1 MPLQKL
7 QFNPGVDRE
16 NTRYA
21 AEGGWYE
28 TDKVRFRRGMPQ
40 KIGGWVR
47 LSAATFLGV
56 CRSMLNWATLE
67 RQNLV
72 SVGTNLKYYIE
83 NGGAYNDIT
92 PIRATTAAGDVTFAA
107 VNGDATLTVSDTAH
121 GALQNDFVTFSG
133 AASLGGNITAAVL
146 NQEYQIATI
155 INGNSYTVEAKDTSG
170 STVLANGSD
179 TGNSGGSTVG
189 AYQINTGNE
198 IAVPFTGWS
207 AGTWGAGTWGVGG
220 TTLAPIRLWS
230 QANFGE
236 DLFFG
241 YRGGSLFYWDA
252 SNGVATRAV
261 YVTSLG
267 GASNVPTIVNK
278 TFVSDIFRF
287 AFCFGSNPLGA
298 TALDPMLI
306 RWSNQEDVAN
316 WTPLATNQAGSL
328 RLSRGSEIIT
338 VLQARQE
345 ILIWSDTALYGMQY
359 LGAPEVWGAQL
370 LGDNITIASTNAAVY
385 SGNIAYW
392 MGTDK
397 FYSYDG
403 TVKTLPCSVR
413 SYVFND
419 FNTSQYAQVVGGTNE
434 RFDEI
439 WWFYC
444 SAGVTQNDRY
454 VVYNYL
460 QDIWYY
466 GTLSRSAWIDSDLRE
481 NPMAA
486 TYSNNLVNH
495 EVGYDSQEGAVA
507 SAITA
512 TLLSSEFDLDDGDR
526 FMFVNRMLPDVTFEG
541 STVTNPAAVMTL
553 SPMENS
559 GSGYNNPLSVGGNS
573 ASTVTRT
580 ATVPIEQFTGQV
592 FVRVRGRQMA
602 FKLES
607 TELGVAWKLGI
618 PRLEMRADGRRG

>member
-7 QFNPGVDRE
+7 KFNPGVDRE

-47 LSAATFLGV
+47 ISANTFLGV
-56 CRSMLNWATLE
+56 CRSMLNWITLQQ
-67 RQNLV
+67 QNLV

-83 NGGAYNDIT
+83 RGGAYFDVT
-92 PIRATTAAGDVTFAA
+92 PIRLTRTGATALTNPFTTTSGSATVLVTD
-107 VNGDATLTVSDTAH
+107 NAH

-133 AASLGGNITAAVL
+133 ASAVGGLTLNGEFQINFVSANSYNITAASL
-146 NQEYQIATI
+146 ASSGAT
-155 INGNSYTVEAKDTSG
+155 GGGTVTA
-170 STVLANGSD
+170 
-179 TGNSGGSTVG
+179 

-241 YRGGSLFYWDA
+241 YRGGELFYWDA
-252 SNGVATRAV
+252 STGVNARAV
-261 YVTSLG
+261 YVTSLA

-287 AFCFGSNPLGA
+287 AFCFGANQLGA

-345 ILIWSDTALYGMQY
+345 ILIWSDTALYGLQY

-419 FNTSQYAQVVGGTNE
+419 FNTSQYAQVVAGTNE

-460 QDIWYY
+460 QEIWYY
-466 GTLSRSAWIDSDLRE
+466 GTLSRSAWTDSDLRD

-495 EVGYDSQEGAVA
+495 EVGYDSQEGATA

-512 TLLSSEFDLDDGDR
+512 TLTSSEFDLDDGDR
-526 FMFVNRMLPDVTFEG
+526 FMFVNRVLPDVTFEG
-541 STVTNPAAVMTL
+541 STVANPAAVMTL

-580 ATVPIEQFTGQV
+580 ATAPIEQFTGQV
-592 FVRVRGRQMA
+592 FVRLRGRQMA
-602 FKLES
+602 FKMES
-607 TELGVAWKLGI
+607 TALGVAWKLGI
-618 PRLEMRADGRRG
+618 PRLEMRPDGRRG

>member
-7 QFNPGVDRE
+7 QLKPGVDRE

-21 AEGGWYE
+21 AEGSWYE

-56 CRSMLNWATLE
+56 CRSMLNWVTLQ

-83 NGGAYNDIT
+83 RGGAYFDVT
-92 PIRATTAAGDVTFAA
+92 PIRAT
-107 VNGDATLTVSDTAH
+107 ATLTNPFTTTSGSATVLVTDTAH

-133 AASLGGNITAAVL
+133 ASAVGGLTLNGEFQISFVSEDTYNITS
-146 NQEYQIATI
+146 AT
-155 INGNSYTVEAKDTSG
+155 NASSSATGGGTVTAT
-170 STVLANGSD
+170 
-179 TGNSGGSTVG
+179 
-189 AYQINTGNE
+189 YQINTGSE

-207 AGTWGAGTWGVGG
+207 AGTWGSNTWGNSG
-220 TTLAPIRLWS
+220 TTLSPIRLWS

-236 DLFFG
+236 DLFFT
-241 YRGGSLFYWDA
+241 YRGGSPFYWDA
-252 SNGVATRAV
+252 SNELTTRAV
-261 YVTSLG
+261 YVSSLG
-267 GASNVPTIVNK
+267 GASDVPTIVNK
-278 TFVSDIFRF
+278 AFVSDIFRF
-287 AFCFGSNPLGA
+287 AFCFGANDLGA
-298 TALDPMLI
+298 AALDPMLI
-306 RWSNQEDVAN
+306 RWSDQEDVAN
-316 WTPLATNQAGSL
+316 WTPAATNQAGSL

-338 VLQARQE
+338 ALQARQE
-345 ILIWSDTALYGMQY
+345 ILVWTDTAVYGLQY

-419 FNTSQYAQVVGGTNE
+419 FNFSQYGQVVAGTNE

-495 EVGYDSQEGAVA
+495 EVGYDNQESATASPIVA
-507 SAITA
+507 TIT
-512 TLLSSEFDLDDGDR
+512 SSEFDLDDGDK
-526 FMFVNRMLPDVTFEG
+526 FMFINRMLPDVTFDG
-541 STVTNPAAVMTL
+541 STVSAPAATMTL
-553 SPMENS
+553 LPMQNS
-559 GSGYNNPLSVGGNS
+559 GSGYNSPLSEGGTNT
-573 ASTVTRT
+573 STVTRS
-580 ATVPIEQFTGQV
+580 ATVPIEKFTGQV

-602 FKLES
+602 FTMES
-607 TELGVAWKLGI
+607 TEIGVAWKLGI
-618 PRLEMRADGRRG
+618 PRLDMRPDGRRG

>member
-7 QFNPGVDRE
+7 QLKPGVDRE

-21 AEGGWYE
+21 AEGSWYE

-47 LSAATFLGV
+47 LSSATFLGV
-56 CRSMLNWATLE
+56 CRSMLNWVTLQ

-83 NGGAYNDIT
+83 RGGAYFDVT
-92 PIRATTAAGDVTFAA
+92 PIRAT
-107 VNGDATLTVSDTAH
+107 ATLTNPFTTTSGSATVLVTDTAH

-133 AASLGGNITAAVL
+133 ASAVGGLTLNGEFQISFISEDTYNITS
-146 NQEYQIATI
+146 AT
-155 INGNSYTVEAKDTSG
+155 NASSSATGGGTVTAT
-170 STVLANGSD
+170 
-179 TGNSGGSTVG
+179 
-189 AYQINTGNE
+189 YQINTGSE

-207 AGTWGAGTWGVGG
+207 AGTWGSNTWGNSG
-220 TTLAPIRLWS
+220 TTLSPIRLWS

-236 DLFFG
+236 DLFFT
-241 YRGGSLFYWDA
+241 YRGGSPFYWDA
-252 SNGVATRAV
+252 SNELTTRAV
-261 YVTSLG
+261 YVSSLG
-267 GASNVPTIVNK
+267 GASDVPTIVNK
-278 TFVSDIFRF
+278 AFVSDIFRF
-287 AFCFGSNPLGA
+287 AFCFGANDLGA
-298 TALDPMLI
+298 AALDPMLI
-306 RWSNQEDVAN
+306 RWSDQEDVAN
-316 WTPLATNQAGSL
+316 WTPAATNQAGSL

-338 VLQARQE
+338 ALQARQE
-345 ILIWSDTALYGMQY
+345 ILVWTDTAVYGLQY

-419 FNTSQYAQVVGGTNE
+419 FNFSQYAQVVAGTNE

-495 EVGYDSQEGAVA
+495 EVGYDNQESATASPIVA
-507 SAITA
+507 TIT
-512 TLLSSEFDLDDGDR
+512 SSEFDLDNGDK
-526 FMFVNRMLPDVTFEG
+526 FMFINRMLPDVTFDG
-541 STVTNPAAVMTL
+541 STVSAPAATMTL
-553 SPMENS
+553 LPMQNS
-559 GSGYNNPLSVGGNS
+559 GSGYNSPLSEGGTNT
-573 ASTVTRT
+573 STVTRS
-580 ATVPIEQFTGQV
+580 ATVPIEKFTGQV

-602 FKLES
+602 FTMES
-607 TELGVAWKLGI
+607 TEIGVAWKLGI
-618 PRLEMRADGRRG
+618 PRLDMRPDGRRG

>member
-7 QFNPGVDRE
+7 QLKPGVDRE

-56 CRSMLNWATLE
+56 CRSMLNWVTLQQ
-67 RQNLV
+67 QNLV

-83 NGGAYNDIT
+83 RGGAYFDIT
-92 PIRATTAAGDVTFAA
+92 PIRAT
-107 VNGDATLTVSDTAH
+107 ATLTNPFTTTLNSTTVLVTDIAH

-133 AASLGGNITAAVL
+133 ASAVGGLTLNGEFQISFVTADSYNITAAS
-146 NQEYQIATI
+146 QASSGAT
-155 INGNSYTVEAKDTSG
+155 GGGTVTA
-170 STVLANGSD
+170 
-179 TGNSGGSTVG
+179 

-207 AGTWGAGTWGVGG
+207 AGAWGAGTWGVGG
-220 TTLAPIRLWS
+220 ATLAPIRLWS

-252 SNGVATRAV
+252 STGVTTRAV

-370 LGDNITIASTNAAVY
+370 LGDNITIASVNAAVY

-495 EVGYDSQEGAVA
+495 EVGYDNQESATA

-512 TLLSSEFDLDDGDR
+512 TLLSSEFDLDDGDK
-526 FMFVNRMLPDVTFEG
+526 FMFINRMLPDVTFEG
-541 STVTNPAAVMTL
+541 STATNPAAVMTL
-553 SPMENS
+553 LPLQNS
-559 GSGYNNPLSVGGNS
+559 GSGYNNPTSEGGVNN
-573 ASTVTRT
+573 ATVTRS

-602 FKLES
+602 FKMES

-618 PRLEMRADGRRG
+618 PRLDMRPDGRRG

>member
-7 QFNPGVDRE
+7 QLKPGVDRE

-21 AEGGWYE
+21 AEGSWYE

-56 CRSMLNWATLE
+56 CRSMLNWSTLQ

-83 NGGAYNDIT
+83 RGGAYFDVT
-92 PIRATTAAGDVTFAA
+92 PVRATD
-107 VNGDATLTVSDTAH
+107 TLTNPFTTTSGSATVLVTDTAH

-133 AASLGGNITAAVL
+133 ASAVGGLTLNGEFQISFISEDTYNITS
-146 NQEYQIATI
+146 AT
-155 INGNSYTVEAKDTSG
+155 NASSSATGGGTVTAT
-170 STVLANGSD
+170 
-179 TGNSGGSTVG
+179 
-189 AYQINTGNE
+189 YQINTGSE

-207 AGTWGAGTWGVGG
+207 AGTWGSNTWGNSG
-220 TTLAPIRLWS
+220 TTLSPIRLWS

-236 DLFFG
+236 DLFFT

-252 SNGVATRAV
+252 SNGVTTRAV
-261 YVTSLG
+261 YVSSLG
-267 GASNVPTIVNK
+267 GASDVPTIVNK
-278 TFVSDIFRF
+278 AFVSDIFRF
-287 AFCFGSNPLGA
+287 AFCFGANDLGA
-298 TALDPMLI
+298 AALDPMLI
-306 RWSNQEDVAN
+306 RWSDQEDVAN
-316 WTPLATNQAGSL
+316 WTPAAANQAGSL

-338 VLQARQE
+338 ALQARQE
-345 ILIWSDTALYGMQY
+345 ILVWTDTAVYGLQY

-419 FNTSQYAQVVGGTNE
+419 FNFSQYGQVVAGTNE

-460 QDIWYY
+460 QNIWYY

-495 EVGYDSQEGAVA
+495 EVGYDNQESATASPIVA
-507 SAITA
+507 TIT
-512 TLLSSEFDLDDGDR
+512 SSEFDLDDGDK
-526 FMFVNRMLPDVTFEG
+526 FMFINRMLPDVTFDG
-541 STVTNPAAVMTL
+541 STVSAPAATMTL
-553 SPMENS
+553 LPMQNS
-559 GSGYNNPLSVGGNS
+559 GSGYNNPLSEGGTNT
-573 ASTVTRT
+573 STVTRS
-580 ATVPIEQFTGQV
+580 ATVPIEKFTGQV

-602 FKLES
+602 FTMES
-607 TELGVAWKLGI
+607 TEIGVAWKLGI
-618 PRLEMRADGRRG
+618 PRLDMRPDGRRG

>member
-7 QFNPGVDRE
+7 KFNPGVDRE

-47 LSAATFLGV
+47 ISAATFLGV
-56 CRSMLNWATLE
+56 CRSMLNWVTLQQ
-67 RQNLV
+67 QNLV

-83 NGGAYNDIT
+83 RGGAYFDIT
-92 PIRATTAAGDVTFAA
+92 PIRAT
-107 VNGDATLTVSDTAH
+107 ATLTNPFTTTSGSATVLVTDNAH

-133 AASLGGNITAAVL
+133 ASAVGGLTLNGEFQINFVSANSYNITAASL
-146 NQEYQIATI
+146 ASSGAT
-155 INGNSYTVEAKDTSG
+155 GGGTVTA
-170 STVLANGSD
+170 
-179 TGNSGGSTVG
+179 

-207 AGTWGAGTWGVGG
+207 AGTWGAGTWGLGG
-220 TTLAPIRLWS
+220 TTLAPMRLWS

-241 YRGGSLFYWDA
+241 YRGGELFYWDA
-252 SNGVATRAV
+252 STGVNARAV
-261 YVTSLG
+261 YVTSLA

-287 AFCFGSNPLGA
+287 AFCFGSNPLGSA
-298 TALDPMLI
+298 VLDPMLI

-338 VLQARQE
+338 TLQARQE
-345 ILIWSDTALYGMQY
+345 VLIWSDTALYGLQY

-419 FNTSQYAQVVGGTNE
+419 FNTSQYAQVVAGTNE

-444 SAGVTQNDRY
+444 SAGVTRNDRY

-460 QDIWYY
+460 QEIWYY
-466 GTLSRSAWIDSDLRE
+466 GTLSRSAWTDSDLRD

-495 EVGYDSQEGAVA
+495 EVGYDSQEGATA

-512 TLLSSEFDLDDGDR
+512 TLTSSEFDLDDGDR
-526 FMFVNRMLPDVTFEG
+526 FMFVNRVLPDVTFEG
-541 STVTNPAAVMTL
+541 STVANPAAVMTL

-559 GSGYNNPLSVGGNS
+559 GSGYNDPLSVGGNS

-580 ATVPIEQFTGQV
+580 ATAPIEQFTGQV
-592 FVRVRGRQMA
+592 FVRLRGRQMA
-602 FKLES
+602 FKMES

-618 PRLEMRADGRRG
+618 PRLDMRPDGRRG

>member
-7 QFNPGVDRE
+7 QLKPGVDRE

-21 AEGGWYE
+21 AEGSWYE

-56 CRSMLNWATLE
+56 CRSMLNWVTLQ

-83 NGGAYNDIT
+83 RGGAYFDVT
-92 PIRATTAAGDVTFAA
+92 PIRAT
-107 VNGDATLTVSDTAH
+107 ATLTNPFTTTSGSATVLVTDTAH

-133 AASLGGNITAAVL
+133 ASAVGGLTLNGEFQISFISEDTYNITS
-146 NQEYQIATI
+146 AT
-155 INGNSYTVEAKDTSG
+155 NASSSATGGGTVTAT
-170 STVLANGSD
+170 
-179 TGNSGGSTVG
+179 
-189 AYQINTGNE
+189 YQINTGSE

-207 AGTWGAGTWGVGG
+207 AGTWGSNTWGNSS
-220 TTLAPIRLWS
+220 TTLSPIRLWS

-236 DLFFG
+236 DLFFT
-241 YRGGSLFYWDA
+241 YRGGSPFYWDA
-252 SNGVATRAV
+252 SNELTTRAV
-261 YVTSLG
+261 YVSSLG
-267 GASNVPTIVNK
+267 GASDVPTIVNK
-278 TFVSDIFRF
+278 AFVSDIFRF
-287 AFCFGSNPLGA
+287 AFCFGANDLGA
-298 TALDPMLI
+298 AALDPMLI
-306 RWSNQEDVAN
+306 RWSDQEDVAN
-316 WTPLATNQAGSL
+316 WTPAATNQAGSL
-328 RLSRGSEIIT
+328 RLSRGSEIVTAI
-338 VLQARQE
+338 QARQE
-345 ILIWSDTALYGMQY
+345 ILVWTDTAVYGLQY

-419 FNTSQYAQVVGGTNE
+419 FNFSQYGQVVAGTNE

-495 EVGYDSQEGAVA
+495 EVGYDNQESATASPIVA
-507 SAITA
+507 TIT
-512 TLLSSEFDLDDGDR
+512 SSEFDLDNGDK
-526 FMFVNRMLPDVTFEG
+526 FMFINRMLPDVTFEG
-541 STVTNPAAVMTL
+541 STVSAPAATMTL
-553 SPMENS
+553 LPMQNS
-559 GSGYNNPLSVGGNS
+559 GSGYNSPLSEGGTNT
-573 ASTVTRT
+573 STVTRS
-580 ATVPIEQFTGQV
+580 ATVPIEKFTGQV

-602 FKLES
+602 FTMES
-607 TELGVAWKLGI
+607 TEIGVAWKLGI
-618 PRLEMRADGRRG
+618 PRLDMRPDGRRG

>member
-7 QFNPGVDRE
+7 QLKPGVDRE

-21 AEGGWYE
+21 AEGSWYE

-47 LSAATFLGV
+47 LSSATFLGV
-56 CRSMLNWATLE
+56 CRSMLNWVTLQG
-67 RQNLV
+67 QNLV

-83 NGGAYNDIT
+83 RGGAYFDVT
-92 PIRATTAAGDVTFAA
+92 PIRAT
-107 VNGDATLTVSDTAH
+107 ATLTNPFTTTSGSATVLVTDTAH

-133 AASLGGNITAAVL
+133 ASAVGGLTLNGEFQISFISEDTYNITS
-146 NQEYQIATI
+146 AT
-155 INGNSYTVEAKDTSG
+155 NASSSATGGGTVTAT
-170 STVLANGSD
+170 
-179 TGNSGGSTVG
+179 
-189 AYQINTGNE
+189 YQINTGSE

-207 AGTWGAGTWGVGG
+207 AGTWGSNTWGNSG
-220 TTLAPIRLWS
+220 TTLSPIRLWS

-236 DLFFG
+236 DLFFT
-241 YRGGSLFYWDA
+241 YRGGELFYWDA
-252 SNGVATRAV
+252 SNDLTTRAV
-261 YVTSLG
+261 YLSSLS
-267 GASNVPTIVNK
+267 GASDVPTIVNK
-278 TFVSDIFRF
+278 AFVSDIFRF
-287 AFCFGSNPLGA
+287 AFCFGANDLGLS
-298 TALDPMLI
+298 ALDPMLI
-306 RWSNQEDVAN
+306 RWSDQEDVAN
-316 WTPLATNQAGSL
+316 WTPAATNQAGSL
-328 RLSRGSEIIT
+328 RLSRGSEIVTAI
-338 VLQARQE
+338 QARQE
-345 ILIWSDTALYGMQY
+345 VLVWTDTALYGLQY

-419 FNTSQYAQVVGGTNE
+419 FNFSQYAQVVAGTNE

-495 EVGYDSQEGAVA
+495 EVGYDNQEGATA

-512 TLLSSEFDLDDGDR
+512 TITSSEFDLDDGDK
-526 FMFVNRMLPDVTFEG
+526 FMFINRMLPDVTFDG
-541 STVTNPAAVMTL
+541 STVSAPAATMTL
-553 SPMENS
+553 LPMQNS
-559 GSGYNNPLSVGGNS
+559 GSGYNNPLSEGGTNT
-573 ASTVTRT
+573 STVTRL
-580 ATVPIEQFTGQV
+580 ATVPIEKFTGQV

-602 FKLES
+602 FTMES
-607 TELGVAWKLGI
+607 TEIGVAWKLGI
-618 PRLEMRADGRRG
+618 PRLDMRPDGRRG

>member
-7 QFNPGVDRE
+7 QLKPGVDRE

-21 AEGGWYE
+21 AEGSWYE

-56 CRSMLNWATLE
+56 CRSMLNWSTLQ

-83 NGGAYNDIT
+83 RGGAYFDVT
-92 PIRATTAAGDVTFAA
+92 PIRAT
-107 VNGDATLTVSDTAH
+107 ATLTNPFTTTSGSATVLVTDTAH

-133 AASLGGNITAAVL
+133 ASAVGGLTLNGEFQISFISEDTYNITS
-146 NQEYQIATI
+146 AT
-155 INGNSYTVEAKDTSG
+155 NASSSATGGGTVTAT
-170 STVLANGSD
+170 
-179 TGNSGGSTVG
+179 
-189 AYQINTGNE
+189 YQINTGSE

-207 AGTWGAGTWGVGG
+207 AGTWGSNTWGNSG
-220 TTLAPIRLWS
+220 TTLSPIRLWS

-236 DLFFG
+236 DLFFT
-241 YRGGSLFYWDA
+241 YRGGELFYWDA
-252 SNGVATRAV
+252 SNELTTRAV
-261 YVTSLG
+261 YVSSLG
-267 GASNVPTIVNK
+267 GASDVPTIVNK
-278 TFVSDIFRF
+278 AFVSDIFRF
-287 AFCFGSNPLGA
+287 AFCFGANDLGA
-298 TALDPMLI
+298 AALDPMLI
-306 RWSNQEDVAN
+306 RWSDQEDVAN
-316 WTPLATNQAGSL
+316 WTPAATNQAGSL

-338 VLQARQE
+338 ALQARQE
-345 ILIWSDTALYGMQY
+345 VLVWTDTAVYGLQY

-419 FNTSQYAQVVGGTNE
+419 FNFSQYGQVVAGTNE

-495 EVGYDSQEGAVA
+495 EVGYDNQESATASPIVA
-507 SAITA
+507 TIT
-512 TLLSSEFDLDDGDR
+512 SSEFDLDDGDK
-526 FMFVNRMLPDVTFEG
+526 FMFINRMLPDVTFDG
-541 STVTNPAAVMTL
+541 STVSAPAATMTL
-553 SPMENS
+553 LPMQNS
-559 GSGYNNPLSVGGNS
+559 GSGYNNPLSEGGTNT
-573 ASTVTRT
+573 STVTRS
-580 ATVPIEQFTGQV
+580 ATVPIEKFTGQV

-602 FKLES
+602 FTMES
-607 TELGVAWKLGI
+607 TEIGVAWKLGI
-618 PRLEMRADGRRG
+618 PRLDMRPDGRRG

>member
-7 QFNPGVDRE
+7 KFNPGVDRE

-47 LSAATFLGV
+47 LSASTFLGV
-56 CRSMLNWATLE
+56 CRSMLNWVTLQQ
-67 RQNLV
+67 QNLV

-83 NGGAYNDIT
+83 RGGDYFDIT
-92 PIRATTAAGDVTFAA
+92 PIRAT
-107 VNGDATLTVSDTAH
+107 ATLTNPFTTTLNSTTVLVTDNAH
-121 GALQNDFVTFSG
+121 GALENDFVTFSG
-133 AASLGGNITAAVL
+133 ATAVGGLTLNNEYQISFIDDDSYNITAAS
-146 NQEYQIATI
+146 QASSGAT
-155 INGNSYTVEAKDTSG
+155 GGGTVTA
-170 STVLANGSD
+170 
-179 TGNSGGSTVG
+179 

-198 IAVPFTGWS
+198 IAVPLTGWS
-207 AGTWGAGTWGVGG
+207 AGAWGAGTWGVGG
-220 TTLAPIRLWS
+220 ITLAPIRLWS

-252 SNGVATRAV
+252 STGVTTRAV

-345 ILIWSDTALYGMQY
+345 ILIWSDTALYGLQY

-419 FNTSQYAQVVGGTNE
+419 FNTSQYAQVAGGTNE

-444 SAGVTQNDRY
+444 SANSTQNDRY

-512 TLLSSEFDLDDGDR
+512 TLLSSEFDLDDGNK
-526 FMFVNRMLPDVTFEG
+526 FMFINRVLPDVTFEG

-553 SPMENS
+553 SPMQNS

-580 ATVPIEQFTGQV
+580 ATVPIEEFTGQV
-592 FVRVRGRQMA
+592 FVRLRGRQMA
-602 FKLES
+602 FKVES

>member
-7 QFNPGVDRE
+7 QLKPGVDRE

-21 AEGGWYE
+21 AEGSWYE

-56 CRSMLNWATLE
+56 CRSMLNWSTLQ

-83 NGGAYNDIT
+83 RGGAYSDVT
-92 PIRATTAAGDVTFAA
+92 PIRAT
-107 VNGDATLTVSDTAH
+107 ATLTNPFTTTSGSATVLVTDTAH
-121 GALQNDFVTFSG
+121 GALQGDFVTFSG
-133 AASLGGNITAAVL
+133 ASAVGGLTLNGEFQISFVNDNSYNITS
-146 NQEYQIATI
+146 ATTASSSAT
-155 INGNSYTVEAKDTSG
+155 GGGTVTA
-170 STVLANGSD
+170 
-179 TGNSGGSTVG
+179 

-207 AGTWGAGTWGVGG
+207 AGSWGSNTWGNSGA
-220 TTLAPIRLWS
+220 TLSPIRLWS

-236 DLFFG
+236 DLFFTH
-241 YRGGSLFYWDA
+241 RGGSPFYWDA
-252 SNGVATRAV
+252 SSGVTTRAV
-261 YVTSLG
+261 YVSSLG

-278 TFVSDIFRF
+278 AFVSDIFRF
-287 AFCFGSNPLGA
+287 AFCFGANDLGA
-298 TALDPMLI
+298 AALDPMLI
-306 RWSNQEDVAN
+306 RWSDQEDVAN
-316 WTPLATNQAGSL
+316 WTPAATNQAGSL

-338 VLQARQE
+338 ALQARQE
-345 ILIWSDTALYGMQY
+345 VLVWTDTAVYGLQY

-370 LGDNITIASTNAAVY
+370 LGDNITIASTNSAVY

-419 FNTSQYAQVVGGTNE
+419 FNFSQYGQVVAGTNE

-460 QDIWYY
+460 QDVWYY

-495 EVGYDSQEGAVA
+495 EVGYDNQEGATA

-512 TLLSSEFDLDDGDR
+512 TITSSEFDLDDGDK
-526 FMFVNRMLPDVTFEG
+526 FMFINRMLPDVTFDG
-541 STVTNPAAVMTL
+541 STVSAPAATMTL
-553 SPMENS
+553 LPMQNS
-559 GSGYNNPLSVGGNS
+559 GSGYNNPLSEGGTNT
-573 ASTVTRT
+573 STVTRS
-580 ATVPIEQFTGQV
+580 ATVPIEKFTGQV

-602 FKLES
+602 FTMES
-607 TELGVAWKLGI
+607 TEIGVAWKLGI
-618 PRLEMRADGRRG
+618 PRLDMRPDGRRG

>member
-7 QFNPGVDRE
+7 QLKPGVDRE

-21 AEGGWYE
+21 AEGSWYE

-56 CRSMLNWATLE
+56 CRSMLNWSTLQ

-83 NGGAYNDIT
+83 RGGAYSDVT
-92 PIRATTAAGDVTFAA
+92 PIRAT
-107 VNGDATLTVSDTAH
+107 ATLTNPFTTTLGSATVLVTDLAH
-121 GALQNDFVTFSG
+121 GALAGDFVTFSG
-133 AASLGGNITAAVL
+133 ATAVGGLTLNGEFQINFISEDTYNITS
-146 NQEYQIATI
+146 AT
-155 INGNSYTVEAKDTSG
+155 NASSSATGGGTVTAT
-170 STVLANGSD
+170 
-179 TGNSGGSTVG
+179 
-189 AYQINTGNE
+189 YQINTGSE

-207 AGTWGAGTWGVGG
+207 AGTWGSNTWGNSG
-220 TTLAPIRLWS
+220 TTLSPIRLWS

-236 DLFFG
+236 DLFFT
-241 YRGGSLFYWDA
+241 YRGGSPFYWDA
-252 SNGVATRAV
+252 SNELTTRAV
-261 YVTSLG
+261 YVSSLG
-267 GASNVPTIVNK
+267 GASDVPTIVNK
-278 TFVSDIFRF
+278 AFVSDIFRF
-287 AFCFGSNPLGA
+287 AFCFGANDLGA
-298 TALDPMLI
+298 AALDPMLI
-306 RWSNQEDVAN
+306 RWSDQEDVAN
-316 WTPLATNQAGSL
+316 WTPAATNQAGSL

-338 VLQARQE
+338 ALQARQE
-345 ILIWSDTALYGMQY
+345 ILVWTDTAVYGLQY

-370 LGDNITIASTNAAVY
+370 LGDNITIASTNSAVY

-419 FNTSQYAQVVGGTNE
+419 FNFSQYGQVVAGTNE

-495 EVGYDSQEGAVA
+495 EVGYDNQESATASPIVA
-507 SAITA
+507 TIT
-512 TLLSSEFDLDDGDR
+512 SSEFDLDDGDK
-526 FMFVNRMLPDVTFEG
+526 FMFINRMLPDVTFEG
-541 STVTNPAAVMTL
+541 STVSAPAATMTL
-553 SPMENS
+553 LPMQNS
-559 GSGYNNPLSVGGNS
+559 GSGYNNPLSEGGTNT
-573 ASTVTRT
+573 STVTRS
-580 ATVPIEQFTGQV
+580 ATVPIEKFTGQV

-602 FKLES
+602 FTMES
-607 TELGVAWKLGI
+607 TEIGVAWKLGI
-618 PRLEMRADGRRG
+618 PRLDMRPDGRRG

>member
-7 QFNPGVDRE
+7 KFNPGVDRE

-47 LSAATFLGV
+47 LSASTFLGV
-56 CRSMLNWATLE
+56 CRSMLNWVTLQQ
-67 RQNLV
+67 QNLV

-83 NGGAYNDIT
+83 RGGAYFDIT
-92 PIRATTAAGDVTFAA
+92 PIRAT
-107 VNGDATLTVSDTAH
+107 ATLTNPFTTTLNSTTVLVTDNAH

-133 AASLGGNITAAVL
+133 ASAVGGLTLNGEFQISFVSDNSYNITAAS
-146 NQEYQIATI
+146 QASSGAT
-155 INGNSYTVEAKDTSG
+155 GGGTVTA
-170 STVLANGSD
+170 
-179 TGNSGGSTVG
+179 

-198 IAVPFTGWS
+198 IAVPLTGWS
-207 AGTWGAGTWGVGG
+207 AGAWGAGTWGVGG
-220 TTLAPIRLWS
+220 ITLAPIRLWS

-252 SNGVATRAV
+252 STGVTTRAV

-316 WTPLATNQAGSL
+316 WTPTATNQAGSL

-345 ILIWSDTALYGMQY
+345 ILIWSDTALYGLQY

-419 FNTSQYAQVVGGTNE
+419 FNTSQYAQVVAGTNE

-444 SAGVTQNDRY
+444 SAGVTQNNRY

-512 TLLSSEFDLDDGDR
+512 TLLSSEFDLDDGDK
-526 FMFVNRMLPDVTFEG
+526 FMFVNRVLPDVTFEG

-553 SPMENS
+553 SPMQNS

-580 ATVPIEQFTGQV
+580 ATVPIEEFTGQV
-592 FVRVRGRQMA
+592 FVRLRGRQMA
-602 FKLES
+602 FKVES

>member
-7 QFNPGVDRE
+7 QLKPGVDRE

-21 AEGGWYE
+21 AEGSWYE

-56 CRSMLNWATLE
+56 CRSMLNWSTLQ

-83 NGGAYNDIT
+83 RGGAYFDVT
-92 PIRATTAAGDVTFAA
+92 PIRAT
-107 VNGDATLTVSDTAH
+107 ATLTNPFTTTSGSATVLVTDTAH

-133 AASLGGNITAAVL
+133 ASAVGGLTLNGEFQISLISENTYNITS
-146 NQEYQIATI
+146 AT
-155 INGNSYTVEAKDTSG
+155 NASSSATGGGTVTATYE
-170 STVLANGSD
+170 
-179 TGNSGGSTVG
+179 
-189 AYQINTGNE
+189 INTGSE

-207 AGTWGAGTWGVGG
+207 AGSWGSSGWGNSG
-220 TTLAPIRLWS
+220 TTLSPIRLWS

-236 DLFFG
+236 DLFFT
-241 YRGGSLFYWDA
+241 YRGGELFYWDA
-252 SNGVATRAV
+252 SNELTTRAV
-261 YVTSLG
+261 YVSSLG
-267 GASNVPTIVNK
+267 GASDVPTIVNK
-278 TFVSDIFRF
+278 AFVSDIFRF
-287 AFCFGSNPLGA
+287 AFCFGANDLGLS
-298 TALDPMLI
+298 ALDPMLI
-306 RWSNQEDVAN
+306 RWSDQEDVAN
-316 WTPLATNQAGSL
+316 WTPAATNQAGSL

-338 VLQARQE
+338 ALQARQE
-345 ILIWSDTALYGMQY
+345 ILVWTDTAVYGLQY

-460 QDIWYY
+460 QEIWYY
-466 GTLSRSAWIDSDLRE
+466 GTLSRSAWIDADLRE

-495 EVGYDSQEGAVA
+495 EVGYDNQEGATA

-512 TLLSSEFDLDDGDR
+512 TITSSEFDLDDGDR
-526 FMFVNRMLPDVTFEG
+526 FMFINRMLPDVTFDG
-541 STVTNPAAVMTL
+541 STVSAPAATMTL
-553 SPMENS
+553 LPMQNS
-559 GSGYNNPLSVGGNS
+559 GSGYNNPLSEGGTNT
-573 ASTVTRT
+573 STVTRS
-580 ATVPIEQFTGQV
+580 ATVPIEKFTGQV

-602 FKLES
+602 FTMES
-607 TELGVAWKLGI
+607 TEIGVAWKLGI
-618 PRLEMRADGRRG
+618 PRLDMRPDGRRG

>member
-7 QFNPGVDRE
+7 QLKPGVDRE

-21 AEGGWYE
+21 AEGSWYE

-56 CRSMLNWATLE
+56 CRSMLNWSTLQ

-83 NGGAYNDIT
+83 RGGAYFDVT
-92 PIRATTAAGDVTFAA
+92 PIRAT
-107 VNGDATLTVSDTAH
+107 ATLTNPFTTTSGSATVLVTDTAH

-133 AASLGGNITAAVL
+133 ASAVGGLTLNGEFQINFVSEDTYNITS
-146 NQEYQIATI
+146 AT
-155 INGNSYTVEAKDTSG
+155 NASSSATGGGTVTAT
-170 STVLANGSD
+170 
-179 TGNSGGSTVG
+179 
-189 AYQINTGNE
+189 YQINTGSE

-207 AGTWGAGTWGVGG
+207 AGTWGSNTWGNSG
-220 TTLAPIRLWS
+220 TTLSPIRLWS

-236 DLFFG
+236 DLFFT
-241 YRGGSLFYWDA
+241 YRGGSPFYWDA
-252 SNGVATRAV
+252 SNELTTRAV
-261 YVTSLG
+261 YVSSLG
-267 GASNVPTIVNK
+267 GASDVPTIVNK
-278 TFVSDIFRF
+278 AFVSDIFRF
-287 AFCFGSNPLGA
+287 AFCFGANDLGA
-298 TALDPMLI
+298 AALDPMLI
-306 RWSNQEDVAN
+306 RWSDQEDVAN
-316 WTPLATNQAGSL
+316 WTPAATNQAGSL

-338 VLQARQE
+338 ALQARQE
-345 ILIWSDTALYGMQY
+345 ILVWTDTAVYGLQY

-419 FNTSQYAQVVGGTNE
+419 FNFSQYAQVVAGTNE

-495 EVGYDSQEGAVA
+495 EVGYDNQEGATA

-512 TLLSSEFDLDDGDR
+512 TITSSEFDLDDGDK
-526 FMFVNRMLPDVTFEG
+526 FMFINRMLPDVTFDG
-541 STVTNPAAVMTL
+541 STVSAPAATMTL
-553 SPMENS
+553 LPMQNS
-559 GSGYNNPLSVGGNS
+559 GSGYNNPLSEGGTNT
-573 ASTVTRT
+573 STVTRS
-580 ATVPIEQFTGQV
+580 ATVPIEKFTGQV

-602 FKLES
+602 FTMES
-607 TELGVAWKLGI
+607 TEIGVAWKLGI
-618 PRLEMRADGRRG
+618 PRLDMRPDGRRG

>member
-7 QFNPGVDRE
+7 KFNPGVDRE

-47 LSAATFLGV
+47 LSASTFLGV
-56 CRSMLNWATLE
+56 CRSMLNWVTLQQ
-67 RQNLV
+67 QNLV

-83 NGGAYNDIT
+83 RGGAYFDIT
-92 PIRATTAAGDVTFAA
+92 PIRAT
-107 VNGDATLTVSDTAH
+107 ATLTNPFTTTLNSTTVLVTDNAH

-133 AASLGGNITAAVL
+133 ASAVGGLTLNGEFQISFVDANSYNITAAS
-146 NQEYQIATI
+146 QASSGAT
-155 INGNSYTVEAKDTSG
+155 GGGTVTA
-170 STVLANGSD
+170 
-179 TGNSGGSTVG
+179 
-189 AYQINTGNE
+189 AYQVNTGNE

-207 AGTWGAGTWGVGG
+207 AGAWGAGTWGVGG

-252 SNGVATRAV
+252 STGVNTRAV

-419 FNTSQYAQVVGGTNE
+419 FNTSQYAQVVAGTNE

>member
-1 MPLQKL
+1 
-7 QFNPGVDRE
+7 
-16 NTRYA
+16 
-21 AEGGWYE
+21 
-28 TDKVRFRRGMPQ
+28 
-40 KIGGWVR
+40 
-47 LSAATFLGV
+47 
-56 CRSMLNWATLE
+56 
-67 RQNLV
+67 
-72 SVGTNLKYYIE
+72 
-83 NGGAYNDIT
+83 
-92 PIRATTAAGDVTFAA
+92 
-107 VNGDATLTVSDTAH
+107 
-121 GALQNDFVTFSG
+121 
-133 AASLGGNITAAVL
+133 
-146 NQEYQIATI
+146 
-155 INGNSYTVEAKDTSG
+155 
-170 STVLANGSD
+170 
-179 TGNSGGSTVG
+179 
-189 AYQINTGNE
+189 
-198 IAVPFTGWS
+198 
-207 AGTWGAGTWGVGG
+207 
-220 TTLAPIRLWS
+220 
-230 QANFGE
+230 
-236 DLFFG
+236 
-241 YRGGSLFYWDA
+241 
-252 SNGVATRAV
+252 
-261 YVTSLG
+261 
-267 GASNVPTIVNK
+267 
-278 TFVSDIFRF
+278 
-287 AFCFGSNPLGA
+287 
-298 TALDPMLI
+298 
-306 RWSNQEDVAN
+306 VAN

-495 EVGYDSQEGAVA
+495 EVGYDNQESATA

-526 FMFVNRMLPDVTFEG
+526 FMFVNRVLPDVTFEG

-553 SPMENS
+553 SPMQNS

-580 ATVPIEQFTGQV
+580 ATVPIEEFTGQV
-592 FVRVRGRQMA
+592 FVRLRGRQMA
-602 FKLES
+602 FKVES

>member
-7 QFNPGVDRE
+7 KFNPGVDRE

-47 LSAATFLGV
+47 LSASTFLGV
-56 CRSMLNWATLE
+56 CRSMLNWVTLQQ
-67 RQNLV
+67 QNLV

-83 NGGAYNDIT
+83 RGGAYFDIT
-92 PIRATTAAGDVTFAA
+92 PIRAT
-107 VNGDATLTVSDTAH
+107 ATLTNPFTTTLNSTTVLVTDNAH

-133 AASLGGNITAAVL
+133 ASAVGGLTLNGEFQINFVSDNSYNITAAS
-146 NQEYQIATI
+146 QASSGAT
-155 INGNSYTVEAKDTSG
+155 GGGTVTA
-170 STVLANGSD
+170 
-179 TGNSGGSTVG
+179 
-189 AYQINTGNE
+189 AYQVNTGNE

-207 AGTWGAGTWGVGG
+207 AGAWGAGTWGVGG
-220 TTLAPIRLWS
+220 ATLAPIRLWS

-252 SNGVATRAV
+252 STGVNTRAV

-512 TLLSSEFDLDDGDR
+512 TLLSSEFDLDDGDK
-526 FMFVNRMLPDVTFEG
+526 FMFINRVLPDVTFEG

-553 SPMENS
+553 SPMQNS

-580 ATVPIEQFTGQV
+580 ATVPIEEFTGQV

-602 FKLES
+602 FKVES

>member
-1 MPLQKL
+1 MPLQRLK
-7 QFNPGVDRE
+7 FNPGVDRE

-56 CRSMLNWATLE
+56 CRSMLNWVTLQQ
-67 RQNLV
+67 QNLV

-83 NGGAYNDIT
+83 RGGAYFDIT
-92 PIRATTAAGDVTFAA
+92 PIRAT
-107 VNGDATLTVSDTAH
+107 ATLTNPFTTTSGSTTVLVTDNAH

-133 AASLGGNITAAVL
+133 ASAVGGLTLNGEFQISFVNANSYNITAAS
-146 NQEYQIATI
+146 QASSGAT
-155 INGNSYTVEAKDTSG
+155 GGGTVTA
-170 STVLANGSD
+170 
-179 TGNSGGSTVG
+179 
-189 AYQINTGNE
+189 AYQVNTGNE

-207 AGTWGAGTWGVGG
+207 AGAWGAGTWGVGG
-220 TTLAPIRLWS
+220 ATLAPIRLWS

-252 SNGVATRAV
+252 STGVNTRAV

-495 EVGYDSQEGAVA
+495 EVGYDNQESATA

-512 TLLSSEFDLDDGDR
+512 TLLSSEFDLDDGDK
-526 FMFVNRMLPDVTFEG
+526 FMFVNRVLPDVTFEG

-553 SPMENS
+553 SPMQNS

-580 ATVPIEQFTGQV
+580 ATVPIEEFTGQV

-602 FKLES
+602 FKMES

>member
-7 QFNPGVDRE
+7 QLKPGVDRE

-21 AEGGWYE
+21 AEGSWYE

-56 CRSMLNWATLE
+56 CRSMLNWVTLQ

-83 NGGAYNDIT
+83 RGGAYFDVT
-92 PIRATTAAGDVTFAA
+92 PIRAT
-107 VNGDATLTVSDTAH
+107 ATLTNPFTTTSGSATVLVTDTAH

-133 AASLGGNITAAVL
+133 ASAVGGLTLNGEFQISFISEDTYNITS
-146 NQEYQIATI
+146 AT
-155 INGNSYTVEAKDTSG
+155 NASSSATGGGTVTA
-170 STVLANGSD
+170 
-179 TGNSGGSTVG
+179 
-189 AYQINTGNE
+189 AYQINTGSE

-207 AGTWGAGTWGVGG
+207 AGTWGSNTWGNSS
-220 TTLAPIRLWS
+220 TTLSPIRLWS

-236 DLFFG
+236 DLFFT
-241 YRGGSLFYWDA
+241 YRGGSPFYWDA
-252 SNGVATRAV
+252 SNALTTRAV
-261 YVTSLG
+261 YVSSLS
-267 GASNVPTIVNK
+267 GASDVPIIVNK
-278 TFVSDIFRF
+278 AFVSDIFRF
-287 AFCFGSNPLGA
+287 AFCFGANDLGA
-298 TALDPMLI
+298 AALDPMLI
-306 RWSNQEDVAN
+306 RWSDQEDVAN
-316 WTPLATNQAGSL
+316 WTPAATNQAGSL

-338 VLQARQE
+338 ALQARQE
-345 ILIWSDTALYGMQY
+345 ILVWTDTAVYGLQY

-419 FNTSQYAQVVGGTNE
+419 FNFSQYGQVVAGTNE

-495 EVGYDSQEGAVA
+495 EVGYDNQESATASPIVA
-507 SAITA
+507 TIT
-512 TLLSSEFDLDDGDR
+512 SSEFDLDDGDK
-526 FMFVNRMLPDVTFEG
+526 FMFINRMLPDVTFDG
-541 STVTNPAAVMTL
+541 STVSAPAATMTL
-553 SPMENS
+553 LPMQNS
-559 GSGYNNPLSVGGNS
+559 GSGYNNPLSEGGTNT
-573 ASTVTRT
+573 STVTRS
-580 ATVPIEQFTGQV
+580 ATVPIEKFTGQV

-602 FKLES
+602 FTMES
-607 TELGVAWKLGI
+607 TEIGVAWKLGI
-618 PRLEMRADGRRG
+618 PRLDMRPDGRRG

>member
-7 QFNPGVDRE
+7 KFNPGVDRE

-47 LSAATFLGV
+47 LSASTFLGV
-56 CRSMLNWATLE
+56 CRSMLNWVTLQQ
-67 RQNLV
+67 QNLV

-83 NGGAYNDIT
+83 RGGAYFDIT
-92 PIRATTAAGDVTFAA
+92 PIRAT
-107 VNGDATLTVSDTAH
+107 ATLTNPFTTTLNSTTVLVTDNAH

-133 AASLGGNITAAVL
+133 ASAVGGLTLNGEFQISFVSDNSYNITAAS
-146 NQEYQIATI
+146 QASSGAT
-155 INGNSYTVEAKDTSG
+155 GGGTVTA
-170 STVLANGSD
+170 
-179 TGNSGGSTVG
+179 

-198 IAVPFTGWS
+198 IAVPLTGWS
-207 AGTWGAGTWGVGG
+207 AGAWGAGTWGVGG
-220 TTLAPIRLWS
+220 ITLAPIRLWS

-252 SNGVATRAV
+252 STGVTTRAV

-345 ILIWSDTALYGMQY
+345 ILIWSDTALYGLQY

-419 FNTSQYAQVVGGTNE
+419 FNTSQYAQVVAGTNE

-444 SAGVTQNDRY
+444 SAGVTQNNRY

-512 TLLSSEFDLDDGDR
+512 TLLSSEFDLDDGDK
-526 FMFVNRMLPDVTFEG
+526 FMFINRVLPDVTFEG

-580 ATVPIEQFTGQV
+580 ATVPIEEFTGQV
-592 FVRVRGRQMA
+592 FVRLRGRQMA
-602 FKLES
+602 FKVES

>member
-7 QFNPGVDRE
+7 QLKPGVDRE

-21 AEGGWYE
+21 AEGSWYE

-56 CRSMLNWATLE
+56 CRSMLNWSTLQ

-83 NGGAYNDIT
+83 RGGAYFDVT
-92 PIRATTAAGDVTFAA
+92 PIRAT
-107 VNGDATLTVSDTAH
+107 ATLTNPFTTISGSATVLVTDNAH

-133 AASLGGNITAAVL
+133 ASAVGGLTLNGEFQISFVSEDTYNITS
-146 NQEYQIATI
+146 AT
-155 INGNSYTVEAKDTSG
+155 NASSSATGGGTVTAT
-170 STVLANGSD
+170 
-179 TGNSGGSTVG
+179 
-189 AYQINTGNE
+189 YQINTGSE

-207 AGTWGAGTWGVGG
+207 AGTWGSNTWGNSG
-220 TTLAPIRLWS
+220 TTLSPIRLWS

-236 DLFFG
+236 DLFFT
-241 YRGGSLFYWDA
+241 YRGGELFYWDA
-252 SNGVATRAV
+252 SNELTTRAV
-261 YVTSLG
+261 YVSSLG
-267 GASNVPTIVNK
+267 GASDVPTIVNK
-278 TFVSDIFRF
+278 AFVSDIFRF
-287 AFCFGSNPLGA
+287 AFCFGANDLGA
-298 TALDPMLI
+298 AALDPMLI
-306 RWSNQEDVAN
+306 RWSDQEDVAN
-316 WTPLATNQAGSL
+316 WTPAATNQAGSL

-338 VLQARQE
+338 ALQARQE
-345 ILIWSDTALYGMQY
+345 ILVWTDTAVYGLQY

-419 FNTSQYAQVVGGTNE
+419 FNFSQYGQVVAGTNE

-495 EVGYDSQEGAVA
+495 EVGYDNQEGATA

-512 TLLSSEFDLDDGDR
+512 TITSSEFDLDDGDK
-526 FMFVNRMLPDVTFEG
+526 FMFINRMLPDVTFDG
-541 STVTNPAAVMTL
+541 STVSAPAATMTL
-553 SPMENS
+553 LPMQNS
-559 GSGYNNPLSVGGNS
+559 GSGYNNPLSEGGTNT
-573 ASTVTRT
+573 STVTRS
-580 ATVPIEQFTGQV
+580 ATVPIEKFTGQV

-602 FKLES
+602 FTMES
-607 TELGVAWKLGI
+607 TEIGVAWKLGI
-618 PRLEMRADGRRG
+618 PRLDMRPDGRRG